1 MKAVRNIAFVS
12 YKKEYYLIFCLQ
24 YLIPLSMSVEIVTVL
39 VLVQMYNSVKSMI
52 WLYGKNMTN
61 GLIASLKNVVQQLKT
76 TDHKPKN
83 PILRVSFN
91 PSVSIKITDKTLPT
105 LFASLYF
112 LFLGTSEDEKCLAV
126 IFIPRNSNLSEFYQH
141 KNLRLKGINLETL
154 STISPEDLEG
164 KVIDTSC
171 EDRHNFVCKFKIE
184 INQNNGIG
192 TSSFGFRD
200 TRLHSGRFLK
210 HEASQIRICPREK
223 PNAINIDGITM
234 CCKLDKDC
242 AEQTLQGD
250 LRKCCDQFPNTDSDQ
265 ECLNSHCVDCK
276 NIFIISNPIFN
287 LNSN

>member
-1 MKAVRNIAFVS
+1 MHLCTFI
-12 YKKEYYLIFCLQ
+12 
-24 YLIPLSMSVEIVTVL
+24 
-39 VLVQMYNSVKSMI
+39 
-52 WLYGKNMTN
+52 
-61 GLIASLKNVVQQLKT
+61 
-76 TDHKPKN
+76 
-83 PILRVSFN
+83 
-91 PSVSIKITDKTLPT
+91 
-105 LFASLYF
+105 
-112 LFLGTSEDEKCLAV
+112 FLGTSEDEKCLAV

-242 AEQTLQGD
+242 ADQTPQGD
-250 LRKCCDQFPNTDSDQ
+250 LRKCCDQFPNIDIDQ

-276 NIFIISNPIFN
+276 NFVIIFNPICN
-287 LNSN
+287 LIDIFS